1 MQIHELNRSRR
12 TDEGVWDV
20 VKGVGGAAKTAV
32 AQAVSPG
39 AGTTQDFRASSAGIT
54 DPVKKLDAVKKNSQ
68 MVKLAT
74 QYADEWIK
82 TQPAS
87 APAQSAPASQ
97 PAPAG
102 ETPEQKRIRLQKAA
116 QQNID
121 KTAVPVPAKPAAPT
135 PADIRQAKQ
144 AQAAQAAQ
152 AQMSAVKE
160 DTEVATPGT
169 YNKKTGA
176 AKLGGK
182 TMTALSD
189 LPPNVQQ
196 QIQAKQDL
204 QQQTGRAN
212 PYMTPAAQQPT
223 TPAPTAKTTA
233 ATTPAPAATT
243 PAPTSTAPAKT
254 ANFGTGPKGY
264 SNTATSVKTAPGQPA
279 PQTATQPAP
288 AKTANFAPQGAGYK
302 AATQPTSVKYSGV
315 PGTKPVANPGTA
327 PAAAAPDY
335 TNNFLEWANK
345 KVAMR
350 DPTTYKMLGL
360 ADAEG
365 SELGPQLDD
374 AKQAVKDAQGDPA
387 KTKEAVKN
395 YILTAMAALQLEA
408 SKNKVK
414 AASPEAP
421 AYGQQPAPAGQPG
434 ATGAAAAPA
443 AGKITG
449 AGAVA
454 LLTQAG
460 LGPQVL
466 GKAGEAIQRAT
477 GNKQLS
483 KTGDSVIDTMLEGM
497 GYTVS

>member
-12 TDEGVWDV
+12 ADEGVWDV
-20 VKGVGGAAKTAV
+20 VKGVGKAAKTAV

-39 AGTTQDFRASSAGIT
+39 AGTTQDFRASSAGIL
-54 DPVKKLDAVKKNSQ
+54 DPKKKLDAVMKNSQ
-68 MVKLAT
+68 MAGLAT
-74 QYADEWIK
+74 KYADEWLTDK
-82 TQPAS
+82 RSQVSA
-87 APAQSAPASQ
+87 APAAA
-97 PAPAG
+97 PAPA
-102 ETPEQKRIRLQKAA
+102 PAA
-116 QQNID
+116 
-121 KTAVPVPAKPAAPT
+121 APVPAAKLTAQQQADKKAELLGKRGAGKTTATQTGSGFKDYVGGSQNKLITNPDGSTSMKKLQRESTYYNFDYILESIINVNEKAAVATPPVTKPAPT
-135 PADIRQAKQ
+135 TVNAQGFNYDNVMKMKGMEKYAKPSGGTQPPAQPVGQAQPPAGQTTPGQPPAKQ
-144 AQAAQAAQ
+144 AQ
-152 AQMSAVKE
+152 
-160 DTEVATPGT
+160 
-169 YNKKTGA
+169 
-176 AKLGGK
+176 
-182 TMTALSD
+182 
-189 LPPNVQQ
+189 PP
-196 QIQAKQDL
+196 AG
-204 QQQTGRAN
+204 QT
-212 PYMTPAAQQPT
+212 T
-223 TPAPTAKTTA
+223 
-233 ATTPAPAATT
+233 
-243 PAPTSTAPAKT
+243 
-254 ANFGTGPKGY
+254 
-264 SNTATSVKTAPGQPA
+264 PGQPPA
-279 PQTATQPAP
+279 KQAQPPAKQAQPAAGAQSP
-288 AKTANFAPQGAGYK
+288 ADPEYIK
-302 AATQPTSVKYSGV
+302 
-315 PGTKPVANPGTA
+315 
-327 PAAAAPDY
+327 
-335 TNNFLEWANK
+335 NFLEFANEK
-345 KVAMR
+345 IAMR
-350 DPTTYKMLGL
+350 DSATYKMLGL
-360 ADAEG
+360 KDAEG
-365 SELGPQLDD
+365 VTELKPELDT